1 MTENR
6 ISAISKTYAK
16 ALVDI
21 GAEDN
26 SLDKIKQQFEQ
37 IKMTVD
43 NSNDLKIVLGNT
55 AITNSKKKEII
66 KDIFKDG
73 IDEKLLRFLDILID
87 KNIFNEIDSIFDAYC
102 LMSDKLTNTQ
112 NVEIISAID
121 LSDDIKNSILDR
133 LKNKLHCDVVPHWTT
148 DESIIAG
155 LTFKFEDY
163 VIDTSVKSEIEK
175 FSKYMLR

>member
-55 AITNSKKKEII
+55 AITNSKKKRNHKRYI
-66 KDIFKDG
+66 
-73 IDEKLLRFLDILID
+73 
-87 KNIFNEIDSIFDAYC
+87 
-102 LMSDKLTNTQ
+102 
-112 NVEIISAID
+112 
-121 LSDDIKNSILDR
+121 
-133 LKNKLHCDVVPHWTT
+133 
-148 DESIIAG
+148 
-155 LTFKFEDY
+155 
-163 VIDTSVKSEIEK
+163 
-175 FSKYMLR
+175 